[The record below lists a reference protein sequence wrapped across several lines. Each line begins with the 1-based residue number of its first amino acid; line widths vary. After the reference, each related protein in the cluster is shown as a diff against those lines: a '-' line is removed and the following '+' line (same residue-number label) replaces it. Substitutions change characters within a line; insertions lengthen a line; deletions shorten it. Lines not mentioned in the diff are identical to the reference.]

1 MWQIS
6 IKDVE
11 NIRIGQAENLSAGT
25 GCTVVIC
32 DRGAPT
38 GLDIR
43 GGGPATR
50 ETGLLSPLASADKIH
65 AIVLSG
71 GSAFGLD
78 AAGGVMRYLEERHI
92 GFDVGVTKVPLV
104 CQSSLFDLT
113 VGDCAVRPDAHM
125 AYAACVASEKGNYRD
140 GNYGAGTGATVGKY
154 RGMSYCMKSGIG
166 SHAVQIG
173 ELKVGALVAVNALG
187 DVYDWK
193 TGKMVAGMLNGEKI
207 GFRPT
212 VEDMYAGYT
221 VIENKFTGNTTIGIV
236 MTNACFDK
244 SRLCKIAG
252 MAQNGVARSIHPVHT
267 SADGDSVYAMSVG
280 TVQADMDMVGTLA
293 ADVMSEAILSAVK
306 NAETAYGY
314 ISVNDFLTEY

>member
-11 NIRIGQAENLSAGT
+11 NIRIGQAEKLSAGT

-32 DRGAPT
+32 DGGAPT

-113 VGDCAVRPDAHM
+113 VGD
-125 AYAACVASEKGNYRD
+125 
-140 GNYGAGTGATVGKY
+140 
-154 RGMSYCMKSGIG
+154 
-166 SHAVQIG
+166 
-173 ELKVGALVAVNALG
+173 
-187 DVYDWK
+187 
-193 TGKMVAGMLNGEKI
+193 
-207 GFRPT
+207 
-212 VEDMYAGYT
+212 
-221 VIENKFTGNTTIGIV
+221 
-236 MTNACFDK
+236 
-244 SRLCKIAG
+244 
-252 MAQNGVARSIHPVHT
+252 
-267 SADGDSVYAMSVG
+267 
-280 TVQADMDMVGTLA
+280 
-293 ADVMSEAILSAVK
+293 
-306 NAETAYGY
+306 
-314 ISVNDFLTEY
+314 

>member
-32 DRGAPT
+32 DGGAPT

-43 GGGPATR
+43 GGGPAAR

-92 GFDVGVTKVPLV
+92 GFVVGVTKVPLV

-113 VGDCAVRPDAHM
+113 VGDCAVRPD
-125 AYAACVASEKGNYRD
+125 GP
-140 GNYGAGTGATVGKY
+140 YGVCRLRRVGKRKLSRWKLRCGY
-154 RGMSYCMKSGIG
+154 RGNGRKVSGY
-166 SHAVQIG
+166 
-173 ELKVGALVAVNALG
+173 ELLHEIRYRKPCRP
-187 DVYDWK
+187 DW
-193 TGKMVAGMLNGEKI
+193 
-207 GFRPT
+207 
-212 VEDMYAGYT
+212 
-221 VIENKFTGNTTIGIV
+221 
-236 MTNACFDK
+236 
-244 SRLCKIAG
+244 
-252 MAQNGVARSIHPVHT
+252 
-267 SADGDSVYAMSVG
+267 
-280 TVQADMDMVGTLA
+280 
-293 ADVMSEAILSAVK
+293 
-306 NAETAYGY
+306 
-314 ISVNDFLTEY
+314 

>member
-1 MWQIS
+1 MRQIS

-125 AYAACVASEKGNYRD
+125 AYAAC
-140 GNYGAGTGATVGKY
+140 GKRKLARWKLRCGY
-154 RGMSYCMKSGIG
+154 RGNGRKVSGD
-166 SHAVQIG
+166 
-173 ELKVGALVAVNALG
+173 ELLHEIRYRKPCRP
-187 DVYDWK
+187 DW
-193 TGKMVAGMLNGEKI
+193 
-207 GFRPT
+207 
-212 VEDMYAGYT
+212 
-221 VIENKFTGNTTIGIV
+221 
-236 MTNACFDK
+236 
-244 SRLCKIAG
+244 
-252 MAQNGVARSIHPVHT
+252 
-267 SADGDSVYAMSVG
+267 
-280 TVQADMDMVGTLA
+280 
-293 ADVMSEAILSAVK
+293 
-306 NAETAYGY
+306 
-314 ISVNDFLTEY
+314 